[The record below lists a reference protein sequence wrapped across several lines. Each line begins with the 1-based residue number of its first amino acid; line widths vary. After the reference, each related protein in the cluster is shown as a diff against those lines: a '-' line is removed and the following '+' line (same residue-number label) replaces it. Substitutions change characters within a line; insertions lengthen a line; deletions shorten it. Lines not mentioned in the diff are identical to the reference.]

1 MNNKQYLTVRLHD
14 LQYGIE
20 APLVQE
26 IFPLPELTLITEA
39 PAEIMGILNVRG
51 QIVPMVHLDLL
62 HRNLSKDCRISDYVV
77 LLQWEG
83 LQIGLVVHQV
93 SEVLELNAETIETE
107 PHCELIGN
115 LDPSLSTGVAKEDSG
130 NIILLDP
137 QTLIRQPDTL
147 LTFIWDVQSQLDS
160 MAAFPISE
168 VEQELERDASEPQ
181 EERIASANLPN
192 FYDLYCLNSTLE
204 EREIFRQRAENL
216 KPLVE
221 SAKATG
227 QLTTLAVFSFGNDY
241 FGMDLGLVK
250 EFTDISNLTPIPCC
264 PKHIV
269 GNMNL
274 RGEIVTL
281 VDIRNALNLP
291 TPPIKVGAQVV
302 VVQIDDIVAGLP
314 VDRVLEMAYLNSDEL
329 NKSPSALSDFGE
341 QYLQGTAVFEEKML
355 RVLNLPKLLTEGGLV
370 VDEEAWYKS

>member
-1 MNNKQYLTVRLHD
+1 MDNKQYLTFRLHD
-14 LQYGIE
+14 WQYGIE

-26 IFPLPELTLITEA
+26 IFPLPELTLIAEA

-62 HRNLSKDCRISDYVV
+62 QGNLLKDCQLSDYVV

-93 SEVLELNAETIETE
+93 TEVLELSAETIETE
-107 PHCELIGN
+107 PSAELLGN
-115 LDPSLSTGVAKEDSG
+115 LDPTLSTGVAKGDSG
-130 NIILLDP
+130 HIILLEP
-137 QTLIRQPDTL
+137 KTLIRQPDLL
-147 LTFIWDVQSQLDS
+147 LTFIWDVQSQLDG
-160 MAAFPISE
+160 MAELPISE
-168 VEQELERDASEPQ
+168 VETELKRDASES
-181 EERIASANLPN
+181 EEEHLEAEITSN
-192 FYDLYCLNSTLE
+192 FYDLYSPNSTLE
-204 EREIFRQRAENL
+204 ERELFHQRAETL

-221 SAKATG
+221 TSKTTD
-227 QLTTLAVFSFGNDY
+227 QLTTLAVFSFGEDY

-281 VDIRNALNLP
+281 VDIRKTLNLP

-302 VVQIDDIVAGLP
+302 VVQVGDIAAGLP
-314 VDRVLEMAYLNSDEL
+314 VDRVWEMAYLNSDEL
-329 NKSPSALSDFGE
+329 NHFPSDLSDVGE

-355 RVLNLPKLLTEGGLV
+355 RVLDLPRLFTEGGLIV
-370 VDEEAWYKS
+370 NEEA

>member
-1 MNNKQYLTVRLHD
+1 MDNKQYLTFRLHD
-14 LQYGIE
+14 LHYGVE

-26 IFPLPELTLITEA
+26 IFPLPELTLIAEA

-62 HRNLSKDCRISDYVV
+62 QGNLLKDCRLSDYVV

-93 SEVLELNAETIETE
+93 SEVLELSAETIETE
-107 PHCELIGN
+107 PHGELFGN
-115 LDPSLSTGVAKEDSG
+115 LDPSLSAGVAKGDSG
-130 NIILLDP
+130 NVILLAP

-160 MAAFPISE
+160 MTTLPNSQ
-168 VEQELERDASEPQ
+168 VEQELERDALKPE
-181 EERIASANLPN
+181 EERIASATPPN
-192 FYDLYCLNSTLE
+192 FYDLYSPNSTLE
-204 EREIFRQRAENL
+204 ERETFQQRAENL
-216 KPLVE
+216 KLLVE
-221 SAKATG
+221 STKATD
-227 QLTTLAVFSFGNDY
+227 QLTTLAVVSFGDNY

-281 VDIRNALNLP
+281 VDIRNALDLP
-291 TPPIKVGAQVV
+291 TPPIHVGAQVV
-302 VVQIDDIVAGLP
+302 VVQVDDIVAGLP

-329 NKSPSALSDFGE
+329 SHFPSVSSEFGE
-341 QYLQGTAVFEEKML
+341 QYLQGTALFEEKL
-355 RVLNLPKLLTEGGLV
+355 LKVLDLPKLFTEGGLV
-370 VDEEAWYKS
+370 VNEEA